1 MEIPSPAMERSPQ
14 GEERR
19 RSQRVL
25 LTIPVDVAWTTS
37 DGEIACEPAQ
47 TEVVNMH
54 GCLLQME
61 TDRFVPT
68 RKLELNNAKTQEAAI
83 ARVIRFRGAG
93 EKRVRFAVELNA
105 PSKILWGVTIPPR
118 KG

>member
-1 MEIPSPAMERSPQ
+1 MTVPNAVTERFPQ

-37 DGEIACEPAQ
+37 DGEIVCEPAQ

-54 GCLLQME
+54 GCLLGME
-61 TDRFVPT
+61 TDRFIPT
-68 RKLELNNAKTQEAAI
+68 RKLELNNGKTQEAAI

-105 PSKILWGVTIPPR
+105 PSEILWGVTIPPR
-118 KG
+118 NG